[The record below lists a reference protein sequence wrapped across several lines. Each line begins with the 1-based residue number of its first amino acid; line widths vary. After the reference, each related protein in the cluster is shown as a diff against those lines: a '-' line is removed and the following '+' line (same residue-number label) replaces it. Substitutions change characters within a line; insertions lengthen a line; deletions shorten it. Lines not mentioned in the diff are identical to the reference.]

1 MKVLNWLGLVTGKS
15 PYSLKAGEAQDQE
28 NLQIYRDG
36 ELIQR
41 PGMSSIYTAN
51 DYSAVVGVYRVSR
64 GSALLD
70 DIVLANKPNA
80 STTDLYY
87 LSTSNPGV
95 ESAWTAVL
103 SASSANTS
111 LRSPSF
117 CEDRNGRI
125 YAFQGNGA
133 APLVLSP
140 VSKTA
145 VNVGL
150 TAPTAAPQIAASGT
164 GYFIERV
171 DVLDGGGGYWGA
183 PPIVIAG
190 GTPIQNA
197 QLRAVVQ
204 GGSIVA
210 VDVVDGGAG
219 YLQPPTLT
227 VNEGVDPSTGLA
239 WKGFGFFGTGVIGSI
254 PAVSRLLPFT
264 AGPGNASTTV
274 NPSTISNFVVPS
286 TNILAGMPVTINGT
300 VQAGTVQSYTSP
312 NLVMTAGSSV
322 TATSAQIVVN
332 APAITGATTSGL
344 SHGFGN
350 NTADMSVAYKLTAT
364 GNVANVGGFAAVTI
378 TSGNIGQLAVGM
390 LVSGTG
396 LPASNGTTLN
406 YSITVINTTTNVV
419 TLSAAAT
426 ATGNGRAL
434 TITAAAR
441 ATFDSANGTWSATFP
456 ITPQAG
462 SAGSGA
468 SARIVFGQ
476 AADGASHALGGTP
489 TAPAGG
495 LYQTSYPSSTAGIA
509 PFVADDALY
518 RPGAPGL
525 LATTADYFVN
535 SDDYTQYPDN
545 IEIPQQAQLTPWKWD
560 GNNWDFF
567 AGLTPAYD
575 FTGGGML
582 RKFVKRKHV
591 LSGRNTTTGAEI
603 VYYADTFSYDY
614 TYVSYR
620 YYTGAADAV
629 NTAADDASR
638 WAWGHSIVQTNAN
651 GPFIDVTLT
660 PSLKTGTIPY
670 IQYSGYSPPVVRIY
684 LEYAPST
691 WNNTNNTAAQ
701 DTGLAVLPGW
711 QRGNPATFS
720 AANSTNLG
728 WYNAGAATSG
738 TLPRP
743 IVYFRIANASST
755 GGIASGTV
763 ATQVAGAG
771 MEGGTFFAIQFDN
784 INASDLFFNA
794 LSTSIT
800 SGVNGGNVYAPGG
813 FANVFTPWDDTHKL
827 PGSPTFINELNRTLA
842 NFSKTKSFNFS
853 GRLRFY
859 FTANLQQS
867 TTTGPPGNVSGTPLL
882 LSPGT
887 GYLLNE
893 TGTITLRQRTSSTAP
908 LSTAVFNDGNTYT
921 FRSWQI
927 SPAYSTNAIASVNI
941 SSQGVNYYGAPR
953 LIVSNGGGGF
963 GAELDAVVSNGAIT
977 NISVRSGGSGYT
989 IAPSITVDSET
1000 AVLFPSMRPGM
1011 KGIYRC
1017 AYRFAD
1023 YSQTAVVETRVSTTN
1038 GSRNITLESIS
1049 GVEPGFVV
1057 DNSDFPFPTRI
1068 LSIGTAASPNQCV
1081 VDRAATATRSLSSV
1095 TVRDFERPIIYSNFS
1110 PITDFDTATSTSTAP
1125 TTLTWTIP
1133 RVNAPARAGIV
1144 EFFRTSA
1151 DQSLVFY
1158 RLEMYGRIS
1167 GSSLSIVGTD
1177 TLTDEQLFNSDRPF
1191 YGAVPVVLPNGGLNA
1206 YRFGVPRADMAACAT
1221 FGDRLWYGVSTSG
1234 QNANSVFYS
1243 EYDEFESCPDINEI
1257 VVQNNLK
1264 STDSL
1269 TALVPFSQYLL
1280 AMQSSHCYA
1289 ISYNSDPGIDANVQ
1303 LLASR
1308 GALTQQCCDLF
1319 DDRLYCMDERGV
1331 YVLDRSGAVES
1342 LSDNIQTFFDEGLL
1356 DLSKREAFFVKVDQR
1371 TSTLRA
1377 FVVLAGSGC
1386 STPNIALCFNLA
1398 AKQWWIEQ
1406 WPTGLTCAVDYR
1418 PADNAQ
1424 DVPIY
1429 GALDGDLYQFEG
1441 TRDFPFR
1448 AIASVA
1454 VTNGGSGYT
1463 TPPTV
1468 SAGVAQ
1474 AGGGAMFTAVVQGG
1488 VVTDILIDRP
1498 GFGYGTLTGTYASG
1512 TFNQSVPLTITGG
1525 GGAGGAATATTYPLT
1540 VSAGTLYPRSSVD
1553 YRFKTG
1559 AMELISDAN
1568 ARTKDQQIDRSVT
1581 VTYRPTPIDAFIFL
1595 REYFNNSSSPRS
1607 NVMARDRGTGFIH
1620 DTTGARTTL
1629 NMSATRSPL
1638 GPATGVAQARFA
1650 GRAFTDNAGAD
1661 RHLAVEL
1668 TAPAATIAPGA
1679 AVPPQIMIY
1688 GLEVAGAKASG
1699 D

>member
-1 MKVLNWLGLVTGKS
+1 
-15 PYSLKAGEAQDQE
+15 
-28 NLQIYRDG
+28 
-36 ELIQR
+36 
-41 PGMSSIYTAN
+41 
-51 DYSAVVGVYRVSR
+51 
-64 GSALLD
+64 
-70 DIVLANKPNA
+70 
-80 STTDLYY
+80 
-87 LSTSNPGV
+87 
-95 ESAWTAVL
+95 
-103 SASSANTS
+103 
-111 LRSPSF
+111 
-117 CEDRNGRI
+117 
-125 YAFQGNGA
+125 
-133 APLVLSP
+133 
-140 VSKTA
+140 
-145 VNVGL
+145 
-150 TAPTAAPQIAASGT
+150 
-164 GYFIERV
+164 
-171 DVLDGGGGYWGA
+171 
-183 PPIVIAG
+183 
-190 GTPIQNA
+190 
-197 QLRAVVQ
+197 
-204 GGSIVA
+204 
-210 VDVVDGGAG
+210 
-219 YLQPPTLT
+219 
-227 VNEGVDPSTGLA
+227 
-239 WKGFGFFGTGVIGSI
+239 
-254 PAVSRLLPFT
+254 
-264 AGPGNASTTV
+264 
-274 NPSTISNFVVPS
+274 
-286 TNILAGMPVTINGT
+286 
-300 VQAGTVQSYTSP
+300 
-312 NLVMTAGSSV
+312 
-322 TATSAQIVVN
+322 
-332 APAITGATTSGL
+332 
-344 SHGFGN
+344 
-350 NTADMSVAYKLTAT
+350 
-364 GNVANVGGFAAVTI
+364 
-378 TSGNIGQLAVGM
+378 
-390 LVSGTG
+390 
-396 LPASNGTTLN
+396 
-406 YSITVINTTTNVV
+406 
-419 TLSAAAT
+419 
-426 ATGNGRAL
+426 
-434 TITAAAR
+434 
-441 ATFDSANGTWSATFP
+441 
-456 ITPQAG
+456 
-462 SAGSGA
+462 
-468 SARIVFGQ
+468 
-476 AADGASHALGGTP
+476 
-489 TAPAGG
+489 
-495 LYQTSYPSSTAGIA
+495 
-509 PFVADDALY
+509 
-518 RPGAPGL
+518 
-525 LATTADYFVN
+525 
-535 SDDYTQYPDN
+535 
-545 IEIPQQAQLTPWKWD
+545 
-560 GNNWDFF
+560 
-567 AGLTPAYD
+567 
-575 FTGGGML
+575 
-582 RKFVKRKHV
+582 
-591 LSGRNTTTGAEI
+591 
-603 VYYADTFSYDY
+603 
-614 TYVSYR
+614 
-620 YYTGAADAV
+620 
-629 NTAADDASR
+629 
-638 WAWGHSIVQTNAN
+638 VQTNAN

-660 PSLKTGTIPY
+660 PSLKTGTTPY
-670 IQYSGYSPPVVRIY
+670 IRYAGYTPPVVRIY
-684 LEYAPST
+684 LQYAPAS

-701 DTGLAVLPGW
+701 DSGLAVLPGW

-720 AANSTNLG
+720 AANTTNLG

-743 IVYFRIANASST
+743 IVDFRIANVSST
-755 GGIASGTV
+755 AGIASGTV
-763 ATQVAGAG
+763 ATQATGAA
-771 MEGGTFFAIQFDN
+771 MEQGTFFAIQFDN
-784 INASDLFFNA
+784 VNASDLVYGNA
-794 LSTSIT
+794 STST
-800 SGVNGGNVYAPGG
+800 TFGANGGNVYAPGTV
-813 FANVFTPWDDTHKL
+813 AIASTLYSATHQL
-827 PGSPTFINELNRTLA
+827 PASPSFINELNRTLQA
-842 NFSKTKSFNFS
+842 NATGKAFNNA
-853 GRLRFY
+853 GRLRLY
-859 FTANLQQS
+859 FTANLQQA
-867 TTTGPPGNVSGTPLL
+867 TTTGPPGNVFGTPLL

-887 GYLLNE
+887 GYLANE

-921 FRSWQI
+921 FRAWQI
-927 SPAYSTNAIASVNI
+927 SPAYSTNAIARVDI
-941 SSQGVNYYGAPR
+941 SSQGVNYYGAPK

-963 GAELDAVVSNGAIT
+963 GAELDAVVSNGGIT
-977 NISVRSGGSGYT
+977 SISVRSGGSGYT
-989 IAPSITVDSET
+989 IAPAITVDSET
-1000 AVLFPSMRPGM
+1000 AVLFPAMRPGM

-1038 GSRNITLESIS
+1038 GSRNITLESIA

-1057 DNSDFPFPTRI
+1057 DNNDFPFPTRI

-1081 VDRAATATRSLSSV
+1081 VDRAATATRTLSSV

-1110 PITDFDTATSTSTAP
+1110 PITDFDTATSASTAP

-1158 RLEMYGRIS
+1158 RLEMYGRLS

-1177 TLTDEQLFNSDRPF
+1177 TLTDEQLFNPERPF

-1356 DLSKREAFFVKVDQR
+1356 DLSNRETFFVKVDQR

-1386 STPNIALCFNLA
+1386 STPNIALCFNLST
-1398 AKQWWIEQ
+1398 KQWWIEQ

-1474 AGGGAMFTAVVQGG
+1474 AGGGAKFTAVVQEG
-1488 VVTDILIDRP
+1488 VVTEILIDRP

-1525 GGAGGAATATTYPLT
+1525 GGAGAAATATTYPLT
-1540 VSAGTLYPRSSVD
+1540 VSAGTLFPRSSVD

-1607 NVMARDRGTGFIH
+1607 NVMARDRGTGFVH